1 MPQSATNKE
10 TQTHPAAAARAVFD
24 TAGRLIDSARPLAV
38 FAEPVTSGDTTVIGA
53 AEVVAG
59 GVFGGGGGSSP
70 ATGGDGQPTPEATDN
85 VGMGSGAG
93 GFATSRPVA
102 VIIIDA
108 NGARVEPVVDVTKLG
123 LAALTAF
130 GSVFFMFSRMLRR
143 GR

>member
-1 MPQSATNKE
+1 MK
-10 TQTHPAAAARAVFD
+10 HPAATTGAVFD
-24 TAGRLIDSARPLAV
+24 NAARLIDTARPSAV
-38 FAEPVTSGDTTVIGA
+38 FAEPVTSGDTVVIGA
-53 AEVVAG
+53 AEVLAG
-59 GVFGGGGGSSP
+59 AAFGGGGGSSP
-70 ATGGDGQPTPEATDN
+70 ATDGDGRPLSETADN
-85 VGMGSGAG
+85 VGLGAGVG

-102 VIIIDA
+102 VIIIDR

>member
-1 MPQSATNKE
+1 MAQSATNKE
-10 TQTHPAAAARAVFD
+10 NENPPAATAAAVLDNAARLLD
-24 TAGRLIDSARPLAV
+24 TARPSAV

-53 AEVVAG
+53 AEVLSGA
-59 GVFGGGGGSSP
+59 VFGGGGGSSP
-70 ATGGDGQPTPEATDN
+70 ATDGDGRPLPDATDN
-85 VGMGSGAG
+85 VGLGAGVG

-102 VIIIDA
+102 VVIIDN

-130 GSVFFMFSRMLRR
+130 GSIFFMFSRMFRR